1 MLKHLSSLKSSSL
14 DNKGLLNRLV
24 TCLSLV
30 NTFGQTRAVAQL
42 WREFLLELRFR
53 YDSSIFLP
61 DVYTSIVTA
70 TNLTSNLTT
79 SLTPDLSRCLLHQK
93 LQMLNCCIRKRVER
107 QAYETKQS
115 QVNETNDD
123 EEDEFFD
130 CDDDLDSNV
139 QKSKSPEGR
148 LKKFEN
154 LTLLNRPSEFM
165 YVPCTQ
171 ESTPM
176 TEDMI
181 EQHAS
186 VLVNLGSSDAAA
198 LLRAKI
204 QSASLLSDMQSFK
217 VRTCMFLKRIACFSY
232 SSNIMK
238 IHKYF

>member
-61 DVYTSIVTA
+61 DLYTSIVTA

-217 VRTCMFLKRIACFSY
+217 VRTCMYLKESHVFHIVE
-232 SSNIMK
+232 I
-238 IHKYF
+238 

>member
-30 NTFGQTRAVAQL
+30 NTFGQTRAVAQF

-61 DVYTSIVTA
+61 HVYTSIVTA
-70 TNLTSNLTT
+70 TSSTSNLTT
-79 SLTPDLSRCLLHQK
+79 SSTPDLSRCLLHQK

-154 LTLLNRPSEFM
+154 F
-165 YVPCTQ
+165 
-171 ESTPM
+171 
-176 TEDMI
+176 
-181 EQHAS
+181 
-186 VLVNLGSSDAAA
+186 
-198 LLRAKI
+198 
-204 QSASLLSDMQSFK
+204 
-217 VRTCMFLKRIACFSY
+217 
-232 SSNIMK
+232 
-238 IHKYF
+238 

>member
-1 MLKHLSSLKSSSL
+1 
-14 DNKGLLNRLV
+14 
-24 TCLSLV
+24 
-30 NTFGQTRAVAQL
+30 
-42 WREFLLELRFR
+42 
-53 YDSSIFLP
+53 
-61 DVYTSIVTA
+61 
-70 TNLTSNLTT
+70 
-79 SLTPDLSRCLLHQK
+79 
-93 LQMLNCCIRKRVER
+93 MLNCCIRKRVER
-107 QAYETKQS
+107 QAYETKQ

-186 VLVNLGSSDAAA
+186 VLVNLGSSDDAA

-217 VRTCMFLKRIACFSY
+217 VRTCMFKESHVFRLIL
-232 SSNIMK
+232 
-238 IHKYF
+238 